1 MQRATTLKIAA
12 TITALINPSRSD
24 AAALMRQ
31 LRPGQV
37 LQANVID
44 SPRAGIARLQIG
56 LTELLAKTQIPLQR
70 GTPLTLS
77 VSRLGDLPELQV
89 LHGHGLLN
97 PEQYLLRKALPQQ
110 ISLGE
115 ALDAIGRTLR
125 HDGSILPHRIREEV
139 QRLLDRVMDPSEL
152 SAARVKDQFLNSGL
166 FFEALLARQGRAAN
180 GDMKLE
186 LMHLMRSLQTLLAA
200 QPAAK
205 PDSAP
210 PTPGQMHL
218 APGGIT
224 DRLLERLIHLLN
236 GALARIHTHQAI
248 SLARDLPDRSVWQF
262 DLPLL
267 ANGQHDQVLLRVE
280 RENHREL
287 PHRGRREGARWSATL
302 RFDFASTGWIQANLR
317 MQNERVSS
325 TFWCERAS
333 TGQRIGAQLPRLEKA
348 MVNAG
353 LQVDALTARHGSPPE
368 PPGLPKLGDALIDD
382 HA

>member
-1 MQRATTLKIAA
+1 MLRATALKIGS
-12 TITALINPSRSD
+12 TITALINPGRSD
-24 AAALMRQ
+24 AADLLRQ

-77 VSRLGDLPELQV
+77 VSRLGNPPELQV
-89 LHGHGLLN
+89 LHARYLID
-97 PEQYLLRKALPQQ
+97 PEQYLLRKSLPQQ

-115 ALDAIGRTLR
+115 ALNAIGRTLHHAGNVLPR
-125 HDGSILPHRIREEV
+125 HIQDEG
-139 QRLLDRVMDPSEL
+139 QLLLNRVIDPSRL

-166 FFEALLARQGRAAN
+166 FFEALLARYGRAAN
-180 GDMKLE
+180 GDMKLDI
-186 LMHLMRSLQTLLAA
+186 MHLMRGLQALLGA
-200 QPAAK
+200 QQAGKPGSALHSPA
-205 PDSAP
+205 
-210 PTPGQMHL
+210 QLNL
-218 APGGIT
+218 APDGVT
-224 DRLLERLIHLLN
+224 DRLLKRLIQLLD

-248 SLARDLPDRSVWQF
+248 SLAQDLPDRSVWQF

-267 ANGQHDQVLLRVE
+267 VNGQPDQVLLRVE
-280 RENHREL
+280 RENHSEQ
-287 PHRGRREGARWSATL
+287 PDRGNREGARWSATL

-317 MQNERVSS
+317 VQNDRISS

-333 TGQRIGAQLPRLEKA
+333 TEQLIGAQLPRLEKA
-348 MVNAG
+348 MMNAG
-353 LQVDALTARHGSPPE
+353 LQVDALAARHGSPPE
-368 PPGLPKLGDALIDD
+368 QPGLLKPGDALIDD